1 MIANKQTCH
10 YSETETFDAT
20 LPILFLTQ
28 TNYSMLWYDKTS
40 FPNIV
45 LVFYRA
51 YEIMRIFSC
60 FLDISNT
67 MLKCQSN

>member
-40 FPNIV
+40 FPNV
-45 LVFYRA
+45 
-51 YEIMRIFSC
+51 MRIFSC
-60 FLDISNT
+60 FIDISNT
-67 MLKCQSN
+67 MLECQSN